1 MMIPLAVLEN
11 DSAVLGLL
19 AVTLGAIFYTSSS
32 SHPFWQKFYK
42 YVPSLLLCYFI
53 PGIYNSV
60 GLIDGQQS
68 QLYPVISR
76 YLLPASLVL
85 LTISIDYPGLKKL
98 GPKALIMFLAG
109 TAGVM
114 IGGPVALALF
124 QSMSPDSFA
133 ETGANSVWRGMTTVA
148 GSWIGG
154 SANQTAMKEV
164 FTVGDEI
171 FSAMI
176 AMDVICAN
184 IWMAFLL
191 YGASV
196 SNKVDRWLK
205 ADNSAIEHLKERL
218 HKLKNENARIPHTA
232 DVIVILAVGLG
243 VTGLAHIFADLIA
256 PYIET
261 NYPNLAQF
269 SLTSKFF
276 WIIVIATTVGM
287 LLALTPVRRLESVGA
302 SRIGSVLLYFLVAAV
317 GMNMDILAIFDNPL
331 LFAVGLFWIAV
342 HVLVLL
348 IIAKLIKAP
357 LFFVAVGSQANI
369 GGAASAPIVASAFS
383 PALAPVGVLLAVL
396 GYAVGTYG
404 AYITGLVLQ
413 WIGG

>member
-124 QSMSPDSFA
+124 QSMSPASFA